1 MPVMR
6 QRIILRSVEATDA
19 EIFTPIP
26 ILEE

>member
-1 MPVMR
+1 MPVMM

-19 EIFTPIP
+19 EIFTLIP